1 LLHDDRGSIRWEIW
15 REGSRRRWGVGPS
28 RPTIGTGGGNVVI
41 SVDRRRNVSRMIVMN
56 IKDMGNIRD
65 MVDGVAMFN
74 WGVVSIKMRI
84 GGVTRLSINEGDIC
98 RSGV

>member
-1 LLHDDRGSIRWEIW
+1 M
-15 REGSRRRWGVGPS
+15 
-28 RPTIGTGGGNVVI
+28 VI

-74 WGVVSIKMRI
+74 WGVVSIKIRI